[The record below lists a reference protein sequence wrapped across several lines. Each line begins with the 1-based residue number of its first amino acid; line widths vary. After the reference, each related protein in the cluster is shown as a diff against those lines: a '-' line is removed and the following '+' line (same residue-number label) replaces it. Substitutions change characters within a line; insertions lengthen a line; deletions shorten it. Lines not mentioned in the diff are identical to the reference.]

1 VRILFV
7 SDVYF
12 PRVNGVSTSIQ
23 TFRRELASLG
33 HETLLLAPD
42 YPPGQP
48 EEPDIVRIP
57 SRRVPLD
64 PEDRAMHW
72 RSLRRQRGLLAGK
85 RFDLVHIQTP
95 FLAHYA
101 GLSLARRWDIPA
113 VATYHTL
120 FEEYLYHYA
129 KPIPRGAMRAL
140 ARGFSRWQCNALD
153 AVLVP
158 SIAMRE
164 TLQRYC
170 VEVPIEIVPT
180 GIRLP
185 EFAGGEGARFR
196 ARHGIDPGRRVA
208 LFVGRVAF
216 EKNIDFLIRML
227 PYVRREIADVLL
239 VICGEGPAEASLKKL
254 VSELGLSGSVRF
266 VGYLD
271 RSEALLDC
279 YRAADVFV
287 FASRTETQ
295 GLVLLEAMTLGLPVV
310 STSVM
315 GTRDILGPGKGALV
329 AAEDLQDFAAATLRV
344 LSDAALRERLA
355 REATAYAASWGAPQ
369 TARRLE
375 AFYRGVISR
384 VPPVA
389 ARRTQAVRGTLPR

>member
-33 HETLLLAPD
+33 HETVLLAPQ
-42 YPPGQP
+42 YPAPHPDEPG
-48 EEPDIVRIP
+48 IVRIA

-72 RSLRRQRGLLAGK
+72 TQLRDKHKSLAGQ

-101 GLSLARRWDIPA
+101 GLSLARRWGIPA

-129 KPIPRGAMRAL
+129 KLVPRGAMRAL
-140 ARGFSRWQCNALD
+140 ARGFSRSQCNALD

-164 TLQRYC
+164 TLERYG
-170 VEVPIEIVPT
+170 VEVPMAIVPP
-180 GIRLP
+180 GIRLT
-185 EFAGGEGARFR
+185 EFAGGDGARFR
-196 ARHGIDPGRRVA
+196 ARRGIDPGRPMA

-216 EKNIDFLIRML
+216 EKNIDFLLRM
-227 PYVRREIADVLL
+227 PPHVRREIPDVLL
-239 VICGEGPAEASLKKL
+239 VICGEGPAERSLAKL
-254 VSELGLSGSVRF
+254 VTELGLTDNTRF

-271 RSEALLDC
+271 RTTELLDC
-279 YRAADVFV
+279 YRASDVFV

-295 GLVLLEAMTLGLPVV
+295 GLVLLEAMTLGVPVV
-310 STSVM
+310 STAVM
-315 GTRDILGPGKGALV
+315 GTRDILDPGKGALV
-329 AAEDLQDFAAATLRV
+329 APEDEREFAAAVVNV
-344 LSDAALRERLA
+344 LSDGGTRTRLSEEAVEYAGTWDAPNTAA
-355 REATAYAASWGAPQ
+355 
-369 TARRLE
+369 RLE
-375 AFYRGVISR
+375 AFYREVTSR
-384 VPPVA
+384 IPPVRA
-389 ARRTQAVRGTLPR
+389 APRPGVRRNKAR